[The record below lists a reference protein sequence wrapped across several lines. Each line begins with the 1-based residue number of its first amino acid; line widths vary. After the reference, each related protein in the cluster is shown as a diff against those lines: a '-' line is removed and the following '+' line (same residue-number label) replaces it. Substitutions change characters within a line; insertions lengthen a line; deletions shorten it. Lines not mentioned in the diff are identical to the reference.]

1 MSGYSTHEQQR
12 NDLSEEKAESRRLAA
27 ELDALKK
34 YPTIERPT
42 ESGWYWFRSALEGK
56 GWRPTQVFE
65 GRGAPNAKK
74 IGLYARTADHRPLL
88 LSTLLGEWRGPIPEP
103 AP

>member
-1 MSGYSTHEQQR
+1 MSGYSTHEQLR

-42 ESGWYWFRSALEGK
+42 EPGWYWFHPTAARPSYWTALRVFK
-56 GWRPTQVFE
+56 DGWGCLWVDETTNHE
-65 GRGAPNAKK
+65 
-74 IGLYARTADHRPLL
+74 TLL
-88 LSTLLGEWRGPIPEP
+88 LDFRRGEWRGPIPEP
-103 AP
+103 QP